1 MNKMSF
7 GMEPAPFPLQ
17 AEIAAPE
24 EKPRREV
31 AVGGAAIGLFFVG
44 LLGFAAAV
52 PLDAGAYAEG
62 VVAVSGNRQAV
73 QHRDGGIVTD
83 IAVTE
88 GQLVRKGDVLLTVS
102 ASELIASE
110 RGTAGEV
117 MSLMAMRA
125 RMKAEMAGLGR
136 IPEPPEFADLP
147 EGDKALAREAL
158 QGQRLLFEARRRS
171 LAAEFDVLSQRMRQ
185 HAEQIG
191 GYRHQMRANVEQQGL
206 ISDEI
211 EGLRELLP
219 KGHVSINRL
228 RAMERAASELKGN
241 YGNYVAEAARSAEA
255 RSEARMQMVSLEKQL
270 LTEVATQLRD
280 VQVRLDE
287 LQPKLAS
294 LREQLARATVRA
306 PASGRIVGLKV
317 FTEGGV
323 VAAGDTLME
332 VVPQDRQ
339 LVVEGKAAPADA
351 DDLRPGMP
359 TQVRFSGL
367 HERNLPILLGRLTKI
382 SADSMEDE
390 RTGQRYFKIEVV
402 VPPEQLRMIRQVRP
416 DGGLQ
421 AGMPAEV
428 MIPLRKRSALEYLV
442 EPVTQSLWRA
452 GREH

>member
-1 MNKMSF
+1 
-7 GMEPAPFPLQ
+7 
-17 AEIAAPE
+17 
-24 EKPRREV
+24 
-31 AVGGAAIGLFFVG
+31 
-44 LLGFAAAV
+44 
-52 PLDAGAYAEG
+52 
-62 VVAVSGNRQAV
+62 
-73 QHRDGGIVTD
+73 
-83 IAVTE
+83 
-88 GQLVRKGDVLLTVS
+88 
-102 ASELIASE
+102 
-110 RGTAGEV
+110 
-117 MSLMAMRA
+117 
-125 RMKAEMAGLGR
+125 
-136 IPEPPEFADLP
+136 
-147 EGDKALAREAL
+147 
-158 QGQRLLFEARRRS
+158 
-171 LAAEFDVLSQRMRQ
+171 
-185 HAEQIG
+185 
-191 GYRHQMRANVEQQGL
+191 
-206 ISDEI
+206 
-211 EGLRELLP
+211 
-219 KGHVSINRL
+219 
-228 RAMERAASELKGN
+228 MERAASELKGN

-270 LTEVATQLRD
+270 LTDVATQLRD

-306 PASGRIVGLKV
+306 PSSGRIVNLKV

-367 HERNLPILLGRLTKI
+367 HERNLPILHGRLTKV
-382 SADSMEDE
+382 SADGMEDE

-402 VPPEQLRMIRQVRP
+402 VPPEQLRLIREVRP